1 MYNDSGIYCYKN
13 RINGKLYIGQSV
25 NLKRRHKDFL
35 SKSIYSGSYFQRA
48 IDKYGKESFSYS
60 VLTHCKISELNY
72 YETFYI
78 QRLKTYNPHYGY
90 NLTTGGD
97 SAFQRTELCKEK
109 MRDAWD
115 TERRKEQSI
124 KQKGCNNYNYG
135 KKWSQ
140 EQKEKASK
148 TKKEEAEQRFLKI
161 NGFPKKEL
169 PEQIKQYVS
178 NNPTA
183 TRSDIAK
190 FFHISHNTIST
201 LCDSI
206 FLKKVDNNIEVK
218 RNLYKKPVVQCDINN
233 HNIVLNI
240 FPSLSE
246 AEKITQIKT
255 IQHCIYGRQGH
266 GGGYFWR
273 YAIEGE
279 EPYAVYNEQYLKET
293 DFKRKISKEAKQR
306 IIDSGL
312 YKRENLYKKV
322 YQYDKQGKLVR
333 TYKSVKETETF
344 GFCRCEVSSCC
355 KNKRKQNTHKGFVFS
370 YTTLTPDEI
379 VQLFNG
385 NHKKPI
391 IQLTLEGDFIKEWES
406 ATVAGKEMFLG
417 ASNINACCRGKAK
430 TCGGYKWKYKNF

>member
-13 RINGKLYIGQSV
+13 IINGKLYIGQSV
-25 NLKRRHKDFL
+25 NLKKRHKAFL
-35 SKSIYSGSYFQRA
+35 SKSKYSGSYFQKA
-48 IDKYGKESFSYS
+48 IDKYGKENFSYS
-60 VLTHCKISELNY
+60 ILTHCKITELNY
-72 YETFYI
+72 YEAFYI

-97 SAFQRTELCKEK
+97 SAFQRTEICKEK

-115 TERRKEQSI
+115 TERRKEQSV

-135 KKWSQ
+135 KKWNQ
-140 EQKEKASK
+140 EQKKNASK
-148 TKKEEAEQRFLKI
+148 IKKEQDEQRFLKI

-169 PEQIKQYVS
+169 PEQIKQHLS

-190 FFHISHNTIST
+190 FFHTSHSTIST

-206 FLKKVDNNIEVK
+206 LLKKMDDNIKVK
-218 RNLYKKPVVQCDINN
+218 QNLCKKPIVQCDINN
-233 HNIVLNI
+233 HNIILNI
-240 FPSLSE
+240 FPSLTE
-246 AEKITQIKT
+246 AEKITNIKT
-255 IQHCIYGRQGH
+255 VSHCVYGKQGH

-279 EPYAVYNEQYLKET
+279 EPYAVYNEQYLRAT

-306 IIDSGL
+306 MVDSGL

-322 YQYDKQGKLVR
+322 YQYDKEGKLVR
-333 TYKSVKETETF
+333 TYKSVKETENF
-344 GFCRCEVSSCC
+344 GFCKCQVSSCC
-355 KNKRKQNTHKGFVFS
+355 KNNRKQNTHKGFVFS

-379 VQLFNG
+379 ARLFNG
-385 NHKKPI
+385 NLRKSV
-391 IQLTLEGDFIKEWES
+391 IQLTLNGDLIKEWES
-406 ATVAGKEMFLG
+406 ATVAGETLSLQI
-417 ASNINACCRGKAK
+417 SNITACCNGRVK
-430 TCGGYKWKYKNF
+430 TCGGFKWKYKN